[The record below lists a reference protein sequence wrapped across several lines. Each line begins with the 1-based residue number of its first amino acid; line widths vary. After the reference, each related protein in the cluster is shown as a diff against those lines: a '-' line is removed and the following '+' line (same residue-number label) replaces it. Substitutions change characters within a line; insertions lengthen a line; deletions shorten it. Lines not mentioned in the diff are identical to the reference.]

1 MKRLS
6 LKELL
11 RPENILYACLALAP
25 FIAGGIS
32 YSHMPE
38 QVPIHWSTDNTP
50 DNFASRAFA
59 LFVIPCFLLLLNAA
73 VQFVIS
79 FDPKRE
85 NLQRSGAMLA
95 IVKWVMVLLPIFTQS
110 LILFQGLSEQELD
123 IGMACM
129 LGVGLLLA
137 AIGNYLPKC
146 QPNYTVGIRLP
157 WTLADEA
164 NWRKTHRL
172 AGPVWVIGGL
182 VIAVLAFTPWRALD
196 LLVLI
201 PMVLIPALYS
211 FFLYRRKKNEKGES

>member
-1 MKRLS
+1 M
-6 LKELL
+6 
-11 RPENILYACLALAP
+11 
-25 FIAGGIS
+25 
-32 YSHMPE
+32 
-38 QVPIHWSTDNTP
+38 
-50 DNFASRAFA
+50 
-59 LFVIPCFLLLLNAA
+59 
-73 VQFVIS
+73 
-79 FDPKRE
+79 
-85 NLQRSGAMLA
+85 
-95 IVKWVMVLLPIFTQS
+95 
-110 LILFQGLSEQELD
+110 
-123 IGMACM
+123 
-129 LGVGLLLA
+129 GLLLA